1 MREEPK
7 LPDTTTAPAP
17 EVLQTQEA
25 MSEVIEDAPA
35 PQDNKGNEQK
45 APQTPLRRRTAY
57 KPSHKATFI
66 GLAVVAMIL
75 IANAVVIS
83 LVMRKQVDAQDEAV
97 RNGVTL
103 SSSTL
108 DKLGVSRNPVGN
120 AETELVVGPNS
131 TFNGK
136 VRMGGDVTVA
146 GQLQLNSKFSA
157 SDAALAKLQAGDTQ
171 VQQLNVNGDGTI
183 STLNLRKDIKVAGS
197 AQIQGSLT
205 VNQLTTIN
213 NNLNVAGNLAVGGSL
228 SVRNFQVGQ
237 LTVTGHLLSSGGTPR
252 VSVGGGAGSNGTVS
266 IGGNDTSGTVAVNTG
281 VGAGNGLLATI
292 TFSQKYT
299 STPHV
304 VVTPIGKAVP
314 GIYIN
319 RTASGFTISVEG
331 TMSPAGYAFDYV
343 VVQ

>member
-1 MREEPK
+1 MSEDPK
-7 LPDTTTAPAP
+7 LPDASNAPAP
-17 EVLQTQEA
+17 EALQTQES
-25 MSEVIEDAPA
+25 MSEEIADVQSPPSSTVERT
-35 PQDNKGNEQK
+35 
-45 APQTPLRRRTAY
+45 PQTPLKRRTAY

-66 GLAVVAMIL
+66 GLAVVALIL

-83 LVMRKQVDAQDEAV
+83 MVMKRQVDAQDEAV

-103 SSSTL
+103 STSTL

-120 AETELVVGPNS
+120 ADTELIIGPNS

-146 GQLQLNSKFSA
+146 GQLLLNSKFTATDA
-157 SDAALAKLQAGDTQ
+157 SLAKLQAGDTQ

-183 STLNLRKDIKVAGS
+183 STLNLRKDIKIAGS
-197 AQIQGSLT
+197 AQIQGPLT

-213 NNLNVAGNLAVGGSL
+213 NNLNIAGNLAVGGSL

-237 LTVTGHLLSSGGTPR
+237 LTVTGHLLSSGSKPG
-252 VSVGGGAGSNGTVS
+252 VSVGGGAGSNGTVT
-266 IGGNDTSGTVAVNTG
+266 IGGNDTSGTIAVNTG
-281 VGAGNGLLATI
+281 VGAGNGLLATV
-292 TFSQKYT
+292 TFSQKYS

-314 GIYIN
+314 GMYIN
-319 RTASGFTISVEG
+319 RTASGFSISVEG
-331 TMSPAGYAFDYV
+331 AMSPAGYAFDYIIV
-343 VVQ
+343 E